1 MSVYRFPASVKRK
14 GQSTPQGPHHPDI
27 LREIRRLW
35 TTLDPA
41 TARQRNGLELLSLG
55 LELLELDAV
64 PELYRDEVANLETHL
79 DALEELAAIGPH
91 LVAAYKRAHAADPER
106 EHLHAL
112 KDAINRAL
120 YPEQPLGMRA
130 CLLEIEGYALRVFAA
145 LESIDAA
152 DHEQQQVDAPNLEL
166 DRPWDRLAWAYSAS
180 GLLSGAAHALETSRP
195 PMLDLLE
202 PVCRWLRLELR
213 PAPTMA
219 HLIGFLTEDEASDQR
234 EELERELERE
244 RRARVVALK
253 THLEEIAN
261 ALADELVE
269 LVECDRCDRFDAM
282 FEALSAKNGGDA
294 GPDCQL
300 ELKLKHAAF
309 PERVDPEPQ
318 SEEDRARA
326 LARFDTMFEALGAKN
341 GGDA

>member
-1 MSVYRFPASVKRK
+1 MSVYTFPSNVKRK
-14 GQSTPQGPHHPDI
+14 GPSTPQGPHHPDI

-41 TARQRNGLELLSLG
+41 TARQRHGLELLSLG

-64 PELYRDEVANLETHL
+64 PELYRDEVADLEAHL

-91 LVAAYKRAHAADPER
+91 VVAAYKRAHAAAER
-106 EHLHAL
+106 DHLYAL

-152 DHEQQQVDAPNLEL
+152 DHEQQQVDAPGLEL
-166 DRPWDRLAWAYSAS
+166 ERPWDRLAWAYSAS

-202 PVCRWLRLELR
+202 PVCRWLRSELR

-219 HLIGFLTEDEASDQR
+219 HLAPFDADPFDAEQR
-234 EELERELERE
+234 EELKRELERE
-244 RRARVVALK
+244 RRARAADLK
-253 THLEEIAN
+253 ARLEEIAA
-261 ALADELVE
+261 ALKARLEEIAADPDP
-269 LVECDRCDRFDAM
+269 DR
-282 FEALSAKNGGDA
+282 
-294 GPDCQL
+294 QL
-300 ELKLKHAAF
+300 ELKLAA
-309 PERVDPEPQ
+309 
-318 SEEDRARA
+318 
-326 LARFDTMFEALGAKN
+326 N